1 MTHLWWRAI
10 TENDRFRP
18 TYRGRRP
25 IVRHAG
31 RAPAENPC
39 PNLLR
44 RNGPPDPLG
53 NVKAAAIS
61 DKFRETTGSFRSAP
75 LTRLSGGAPSHQP
88 TSFVRS
94 DSCRSLAR
102 GVKQRLLSAAE
113 NDRLRHPLPGRPP
126 TTRHADRAPAET
138 PCRNRMRRNRLLD
151 VLGRTGGD
159 APAANSRG
167 TVRARGNVAHARRR
181 RDVPSHGPT
190 AFVRSD
196 RSCGGSTP
204 RMPVATASA
213 IHENRAKN
221 SDRAA
226 RPAAIT
232 AMTAYDPVD
241 AASSGPIAGPKAPT
255 TVIGAAKTPLIAP

>member
-94 DSCRSLAR
+94 DNGTNPEFRFA
-102 GVKQRLLSAAE
+102 G
-113 NDRLRHPLPGRPP
+113 
-126 TTRHADRAPAET
+126 AP
-138 PCRNRMRRNRLLD
+138 
-151 VLGRTGGD
+151 
-159 APAANSRG
+159 
-167 TVRARGNVAHARRR
+167 RRR
-181 RDVPSHGPT
+181 GGLRSRHVSRSRSTRWVASCST
-190 AFVRSD
+190 ALAS
-196 RSCGGSTP
+196 SAGSMTDTGA
-204 RMPVATASA
+204 VSA
-213 IHENRAKN
+213 I
-221 SDRAA
+221 S
-226 RPAAIT
+226 AIVI
-232 AMTAYDPVD
+232 ASLPRSSLRIPMTQCSA
-241 AASSGPIAGPKAPT
+241 
-255 TVIGAAKTPLIAP
+255 